1 MKVLLVN
8 DDVSSSPLSLIPGAT
23 RSVRDARRLIVARS
37 SPFILP
43 WYNTL
48 KELHPTWDIS
58 VVIPDSQKS
67 WISKAFHIA
76 EKITATFFDPKT
88 GATLSTEQSSDNWVL
103 LNGLSRMWTMAKGR
117 YAIDMYEYRFTS
129 CLW

>member
-8 DDVSSSPLSLIPGAT
+8 DDVFVSSCSQLTSGSTERFLSHLSVLILAA
-23 RSVRDARRLIVARS
+23 DS

-48 KELHPTWDIS
+48 KSLHPKWEIS

-76 EKITATFFDPKT
+76 EKITATFFNPTT
-88 GATLSTEQSSDNWVL
+88 GTTSSTQQSPEDWVFL
-103 LNGLSRMWTMAKGR
+103 DG
-117 YAIDMYEYRFTS
+117 I
-129 CLW
+129 

>member
-8 DDVSSSPLSLIPGAT
+8 DDVFFSLSLTNLRAHQVCYQ
-23 RSVRDARRLIVARS
+23 SMFLIVAAA

-48 KELHPTWDIS
+48 KELHPNWDIS

-76 EKITATFFDPKT
+76 EKITATFYDPIT
-88 GATLSTEQSSDNWVL
+88 GATSATEQSPNNWVL
-103 LNGLSRMWTMAKGR
+103 LNGLRNIGN
-117 YAIDMYEYRFTS
+117 
-129 CLW
+129 C

>member
-8 DDVSSSPLSLIPGAT
+8 DDVCSIYLSLISGAT
-23 RSVRDARRLIVARS
+23 RSMLEPHRLIVAPA
-37 SPFILP
+37 SPFLLP

-76 EKITATFFDPKT
+76 EKITATFYDPKT
-88 GATLSTEQSSDNWVL
+88 GATSSTEQSPDNWVL
-103 LNGLSRMWTMAKGR
+103 LNGMTLDS
-117 YAIDMYEYRFTS
+117 
-129 CLW
+129 

>member
-8 DDVSSSPLSLIPGAT
+8 DDVFVAFCSQLTSGSTERFLSHLCVLILAA
-23 RSVRDARRLIVARS
+23 DS

-48 KELHPTWDIS
+48 KSLHPKWEIS

-76 EKITATFFDPKT
+76 EKITATFFNPT
-88 GATLSTEQSSDNWVL
+88 TETTSSTQQSPEDWVL
-103 LNGLSRMWTMAKGR
+103 LDG
-117 YAIDMYEYRFTS
+117 I
-129 CLW
+129 